1 MNAHQLHTVLIQF
14 RISFLTY
21 FTALTDD
28 DLAEILKG
36 PSETLLEVLQLRYGY
51 TREQAKGEWN
61 EFVLRHIDGP
71 YPLGESTVSCVSPFS
86 VYPVAIQGW
95 RQGLPPGQRYI
106 RLKQKIYPSLWPPQS
121 KRLCKGDVRWPAI
134 SMPCW

>member
-1 MNAHQLHTVLIQF
+1 MNAHHLHAVLIQF

-51 TREQAKGEWN
+51 TPEQAKGEWN
-61 EFVLRHIDGP
+61 EFVLRHIDGHHP
-71 YPLGESTVSCVSPFS
+71 AGGSVPPGSSQSPE
-86 VYPVAIQGW
+86 VRVALQGQH
-95 RQGLPPGQRYI
+95 QGLQPGQHYTHAQP
-106 RLKQKIYPSLWPPQS
+106 KVYPSLWPPH
-121 KRLCKGDVRWPAI
+121 
-134 SMPCW
+134 SMGWWWLTSLKLAQQAHD